1 MIKTLKLE
9 HYFADDGLILA
20 QTKESVERAIDLL
33 IKKGEETGLEISK
46 EKSKIIIFNE
56 KEVIEKIKD
65 IEVTDTIK
73 YLGVEINNKKNC
85 FKVYK
90 KKVVQKARQMAN
102 MTYSMIVQSS
112 NKLLIGKTY
121 WKSIVLPT
129 ILYASAIIGFTKQ
142 EIEELQKIENSVYR
156 VILGAPKYTQ
166 VAALR
171 GEIGASKMETR
182 IRENQIK
189 YMKYIE
195 EHNRNDL
202 LKRILD
208 EKKEIKNEYWIK
220 TSEEFMKNA
229 GLTYNMIRHAKIE
242 IIKDRIQDW
251 DLKNWQKEIQEKS
264 SLKIYKNCKQEL
276 KGEEKLYDNKTS
288 SAIMFQARTNN
299 LNLNDRKRFNGEE
312 TKCFMCEGENEN
324 LNHFILWCRGYE
336 EERRGNLLTQQPYI
350 EDEDK
355 LIGELLFGEKK
366 EEVKEL
372 IYKFWKKREARKKEL
387 T

>member
-1 MIKTLKLE
+1 M
-9 HYFADDGLILA
+9 
-20 QTKESVERAIDLL
+20 
-33 IKKGEETGLEISK
+33 
-46 EKSKIIIFNE
+46 
-56 KEVIEKIKD
+56 VI
-65 IEVTDTIK
+65 
-73 YLGVEINNKKNC
+73 
-85 FKVYK
+85 
-90 KKVVQKARQMAN
+90 QKARQMAN

-182 IRENQIK
+182 IRENQLK

-242 IIKDRIQDW
+242 IIKDKIQDW